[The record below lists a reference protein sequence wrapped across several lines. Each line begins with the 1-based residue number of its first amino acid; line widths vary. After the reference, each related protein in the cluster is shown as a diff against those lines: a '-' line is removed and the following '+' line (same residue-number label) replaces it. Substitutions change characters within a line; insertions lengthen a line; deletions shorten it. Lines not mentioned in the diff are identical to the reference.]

1 MLIHNKY
8 KIYAIYIKNI
18 SLRKI
23 EEINWC
29 IKPTLLKI
37 HVQVVPWP
45 VEQLYLSFFYLFH
58 LAKVLKL
65 ISEVLQ
71 GKKINSQVS
80 TIDKTAK
87 ISTSINPNLLKIE
100 LQVVSDPL
108 NNFT

>member
-37 HVQVVPWP
+37 HVQVV
-45 VEQLYLSFFYLFH
+45 
-58 LAKVLKL
+58 
-65 ISEVLQ
+65 
-71 GKKINSQVS
+71 
-80 TIDKTAK
+80 
-87 ISTSINPNLLKIE
+87 
-100 LQVVSDPL
+100 SDPL
-108 NNFT
+108 NNLFKFLLPVSFGQSAKINLWSIAQKKIKFTS

>member
-37 HVQVVPWP
+37 YVQIVPDHWTTLFKLLLP
-45 VEQLYLSFFYLFH
+45 ISFGQS
-58 LAKVLKL
+58 A
-65 ISEVLQ
+65 
-71 GKKINSQVS
+71 KINLW
-80 TIDKTAK
+80 
-87 ISTSINPNLLKIE
+87 SIAQKKK
-100 LQVVSDPL
+100 
-108 NNFT
+108 